1 MPKKIK
7 QPYKLTRK
15 FIPELNRTMSVL
27 KNGRIRIPTID
38 VDKDTAINLY
48 RTAEDN
54 DRTRGEVIDFW
65 AIAHPRYVAPE
76 IEPADDD
83 APVPLTP

>member
-1 MPKKIK
+1 MKKPN
-7 QPYKLTRK
+7 PYKLTRK
-15 FIPELNRTMSVL
+15 YIPELNRTMSVL
-27 KNGRIRIPTID
+27 KNGRVRIPTLD
-38 VDKDTAINLY
+38 VDEDTAINLY
-48 RTAEDN
+48 KTAEEN
-54 DRTRGEVIDFW
+54 SCTRGELIDFW